1 LKDRATRRITEGYG
15 STTVTEENLNP
26 AERENEL
33 IVGTLNGA
41 GHMSMHIQ
49 VGMIVPGRAG
59 GIYVTEKALVDE
71 LRRQSGVTVGVFEFG
86 SRAEDE
92 RMLERVTGRILDLI
106 AYDRLLRRERPD
118 VIYINTAYNK
128 RALLRD
134 IGYAL
139 LSRIRNVSLV
149 VKLHGSD
156 ARLVEQKPFF
166 WWALTRLIFRWA
178 TMVQLLSTEEMR
190 RFQSAGFPAKKL
202 RLVRNVVSLARFHRD
217 AVAKLDPPGI
227 LFIARF
233 IREKGLL
240 DLLRAARIALDSGR
254 VFKLYCVGDGP
265 VRDEAEALAAELRL
279 GESVE
284 FTGQITEE
292 EATQYYLRCALLVL
306 PTYFQEGFPMTIL
319 QAVAAGLPIITTK
332 IRAAADYLKEPANC
346 LWVEPRNPAM
356 LAESIGRLLGT
367 PGLQLSM
374 KENNLSLAKDFA
386 VEVVAGE
393 YLRQF
398 QEAARRKHADRRGIA
413 N

>member
-1 LKDRATRRITEGYG
+1 MKPHFNSTRSIMRNGIRKGSSPLKGKTDVSLARSSEADQR
-15 STTVTEENLNP
+15 SL
-26 AERENEL
+26 
-33 IVGTLNGA
+33 
-41 GHMSMHIQ
+41 HIQ

-71 LRRQSGVTVGVFEFG
+71 LRRQPGVTVGVFEFG

-92 RMLERVTGRILDLI
+92 RISERVTGRILDLI
-106 AYDRLLRRERPD
+106 AYDRILRRERPD
-118 VIYINTAYNK
+118 VVYINTAYNK

-134 IGYAL
+134 IGYAF
-139 LSRIRNVSLV
+139 LSRIRKVSLV

-156 ARLVEQKPFF
+156 ARLVDQKPFF
-166 WWALTRLIFRWA
+166 WWTLTRLIFRWG
-178 TMVQLLSTEEMR
+178 TVVQLLSSEEMR
-190 RFQSAGFPAKKL
+190 RFQSAGFPATKL
-202 RLVRNVVSLARFHRD
+202 RLVKNVVSLARFHRD
-217 AVAKLDPPGI
+217 AAAKLDPPGI

-240 DLLRAARIALDSGR
+240 DLLRAARMLLDSGR

-265 VRDEAEALAAELRL
+265 IRDEAEALATELRL

-292 EATQYYLRCALLVL
+292 EATQYYLRCAILVL

-332 IRAAADYLKEPANC
+332 IRAAADYLKEPDNC
-346 LWVEPRNPAM
+346 LWVEPRDPAM

-367 PGLQLSM
+367 PGLQMSM
-374 KENNLSLAKDFA
+374 KQNNLSLAQNFA

-393 YLRQF
+393 YLRLF
-398 QEAARRKHADRRGIA
+398 QEAVRQGTPDRGGVS